1 MWLHIPYMDPMGYDH
16 FGRSIHFGGDLFHQ
30 KKPGKT
36 IVLMVFLTCMEQL
49 CLHACFSG
57 AEDMEDV

>member
-1 MWLHIPYMDPMGYDH
+1 MWVHMPYMDPMGYEH
-16 FGRSIHFGGDLFHQ
+16 FGRSINCVRIYFIKNSWADYYL
-30 KKPGKT
+30 T
-36 IVLMVFLTCMEQL
+36 VFLTCMEQL

>member
-1 MWLHIPYMDPMGYDH
+1 MDPMGYDH

-30 KKPGKT
+30 ENPGKT